1 MFTTTYA
8 DPIMKEV
15 ILPGVR
21 EYLNTATVALK
32 YAERETQASPTG
44 EFLVVHNREMNNNA
58 ASGRGEDTTTAP
70 TSTDTSASLPWA
82 RSSRYARSTVPTMQL
97 YTRASWTGKVVAATK
112 SKDSLVNAL
121 VEETKRATIKSK
133 SSVNRQILG
142 DGRDAL
148 CFYVSGATATSGVVA
163 GEHSLITGNVS
174 ADYLDAGDTYV
185 DLIDAGDPGIEQSLY
200 IRRGAVGAT
209 GRAVTFFDVDGVAV
223 ALDAQAAAGDYF
235 VLHGTSGSSASA
247 LTRRQLMGLQGIIED
262 GNTPIEGAA
271 GLQGLPVATYP
282 EFVAYVSG
290 DFSSPVDL
298 AVKDM
303 QAVLGELDII
313 SGGDEG
319 GADGI
324 KLILT
329 SQPGYETVAELFR
342 TERIQVR
349 DLELDGGFT
358 GIAFNGRLPIVA
370 DKHCQRGA
378 FYFWNPSSTKLFTL
392 QDWDW
397 EDADGSMFYRLRGGD
412 ADALGATLK
421 AYMEFGV
428 IQRNANAALI
438 GRQMIR

>member
-21 EYLNTATVALK
+21 EYMNTATVVLK

-44 EFLVVHNREMNNNA
+44 EFIVTHNREMNNNA
-58 ASGRGEDTTTAP
+58 GSGRPEDGV
-70 TSTDTSASLPWA
+70 DLPEA
-82 RSSRYARSTVPTMQL
+82 RPSKYARSTVPTQLL
-97 YTRASWTGKVVAATK
+97 YTRAKWTGKVIAATK
-112 SKDSLVNAL
+112 SKDSLINAL
-121 VEETKRATIKSK
+121 VEETKRAVTKSK
-133 SSVNRQILG
+133 SSANRQLTG

-148 CFYVSGATATSGVVA
+148 AFYVSGAGASSGVVA
-163 GEHSLITGNVS
+163 GEFSAIEGYES
-174 ADYLDAGDTYV
+174 ADRLAPGDTYV
-185 DLIDAGDPGIEQSLY
+185 DLIDVSDGGYEQSLV

-209 GRAVTFFDVDGVAV
+209 GRAVTFFDTSGVATN
-223 ALDAQAAAGDYF
+223 LDADAAAGDYF
-235 VLHGTSGSSASA
+235 VLQGTSGSSTSA
-247 LTRRQLMGLQGIIED
+247 RTRYQMMGLAGIISD
-262 GNTPIEGAA
+262 ANTPIEGSN

-282 EFVAYVSG
+282 EFVAYETG
-290 DFSSPVDL
+290 DDSAPVDL

-303 QAVLGELDII
+303 QAVLGELDLVA
-313 SGGDEG
+313 GGDEG

-329 SQPGYETVAELFR
+329 SQQGYETVAELFR

-370 DKHCQRGA
+370 DKDVRRGA
-378 FYFWNPSSTKLFTL
+378 FYFWNPSSTRLFVL

-397 EDADGSMFYRLRGGD
+397 EDADGSMFYRLNGGD
-412 ADALGATLK
+412 RDALGATLK